1 MALVDTLEILGPNTT
16 GFSAILSILQD
27 LAPKLVAAADP
38 TTGAYWLVM
47 TQPGRTGNYFE
58 SSGTAMFVYSLLK
71 AVRLGYV
78 KDSDGKIVAS
88 AKKTYSYMT
97 KNWVKSKTDGT
108 FDWTNTVQVG
118 SLSGVGDYDY
128 YVGVPTVTNDVK
140 GLAAFLLASVE
151 YERL

>member
-1 MALVDTLEILGPNTT
+1 
-16 GFSAILSILQD
+16 
-27 LAPKLVAAADP
+27 
-38 TTGAYWLVM
+38 
-47 TQPGRTGNYFE
+47 
-58 SSGTAMFVYSLLK
+58 MFVYSLLK

-88 AKKTYSYMT
+88 AKKTYGYMT
-97 KNWVKSKTDGT
+97 KNWVKPKTDGT
-108 FDWTNTVQVG
+108 FDWINTVQVG
-118 SLSGVGDYDY
+118 SLSGVGDYDVSLNFVVFEFDLTESLLQY